1 MKLWATDPEL
11 SNLLVQNDIKFTNAQ
26 DSGPSKNKQAHM

>member
-11 SNLLVQNDIKFTNAQ
+11 STLVQNDIKFTNAQ
-26 DSGPSKNKQAHM
+26 DSGPSKNKQAHT